1 MAEGDRACILRC
13 GLDHLSNS
21 CNSHDARRLFDASC
35 ELRPSLC
42 AGPFGR
48 SCCTPCHGARRSV
61 CTRCSRRGFARA
73 LRRRVCSSCAQLVPL
88 HPRRH
93 ELRERVRGVD
103 GGVRVVGQR
112 PPLLRLRLLR
122 VRPFSAR
129 IRGGCSLRAVCAHRV
144 PPHLVLCALVRTTS
158 APSCARALR
167 PRPHRVSTHSCARAL
182 RLLAYHV
189 FSALERSCSVCSYG
203 CTVRITADSR
213 GPGFDS
219 RGRSRISLRPRALVL
234 CAFCTSVSFWIW
246 VSTSISI
253 SCDLDL
259 DLGDRDL
266 HHPAPAC
273 ARALVRFLDF
283 DLDRDVSPS
292 FSSAVL
298 GCSRGLDPATERTSQ
313 TDILSR
319 LHPRVSGSNL
329 SHAACGSRL

>member
-1 MAEGDRACILRC
+1 M
-13 GLDHLSNS
+13 
-21 CNSHDARRLFDASC
+21 
-35 ELRPSLC
+35 
-42 AGPFGR
+42 
-48 SCCTPCHGARRSV
+48 
-61 CTRCSRRGFARA
+61 
-73 LRRRVCSSCAQLVPL
+73 
-88 HPRRH
+88 
-93 ELRERVRGVD
+93 RGVD

-219 RGRSRISLRPRALVL
+219 RGRFANLSAPSCARAVRLLHKRLFLNLDLDLNLDLVPSRSRA
-234 CAFCTSVSFWIW
+234 
-246 VSTSISI
+246 TSISI
-253 SCDLDL
+253 

-266 HHPAPAC
+266 RP
-273 ARALVRFLDF
+273 RAFSAFTFASISISISEIEIAISTSEIEISISISYHLDLNIG
-283 DLDRDVSPS
+283 D
-292 FSSAVL
+292 
-298 GCSRGLDPATERTSQ
+298 
-313 TDILSR
+313 
-319 LHPRVSGSNL
+319 
-329 SHAACGSRL
+329 